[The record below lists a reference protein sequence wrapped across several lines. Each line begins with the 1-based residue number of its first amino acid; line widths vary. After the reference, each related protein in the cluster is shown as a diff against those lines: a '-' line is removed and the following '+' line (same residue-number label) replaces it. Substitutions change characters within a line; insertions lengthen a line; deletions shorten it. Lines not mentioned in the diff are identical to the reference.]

1 MEKIKIKNAK
11 LLGDNIFDQIFW
23 MNQYMKDDFLL
34 YRLSDFAE

>member
-34 YRLSDFAE
+34 YRLFDFAE

>member
-23 MNQYMKDDFLL
+23 MNQYTKDDFLL
-34 YRLSDFAE
+34 YRLFDFAE